1 MNSKPHPQAKEIKRL
16 RKLLPEETKD
26 LQDENVAFM
35 VSRLEGAPDEELAA
49 RWKAEHEAHVKE
61 WAVFLYDM
69 YQDFRNKNSDLTKH
83 DDPTV

>member
-1 MNSKPHPQAKEIKRL
+1 MNGKSHPQAKEIKRL

-35 VSRLEGAPDEELAA
+35 VSRLEGVPDEELVAM
-49 RWKAEHEAHVKE
+49 WKAEHEAHVKE

-69 YQDFRNKNSDLTKH
+69 YQEYKARKSSDS
-83 DDPTV
+83 